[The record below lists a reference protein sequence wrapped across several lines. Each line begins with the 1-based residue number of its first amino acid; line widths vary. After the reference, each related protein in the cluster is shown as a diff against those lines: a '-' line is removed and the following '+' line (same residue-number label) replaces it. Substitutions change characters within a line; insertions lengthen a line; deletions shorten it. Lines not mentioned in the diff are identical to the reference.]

1 MNPFIQPGQF
11 SDQELPIARKI
22 QQRRLQMLV
31 HSYIYYKLDENIISD
46 HAFNYWGHELANLQN
61 KHPDIASRVCYAEA
75 FKDWTGDTGAFLP
88 LDDPWVI
95 NKAYQLLGR
104 EVEDEHK
111 KILKASGEISG
122 QKPKRQSTSKQRRNN
137 VSERRRS
144 LF

>member
-11 SDQELPIARKI
+11 SDLELPIASKI

-46 HAFNYWGHELANLQN
+46 HAFNCWGHELTNLQN

-104 EVEDEHK
+104 G
-111 KILKASGEISG
+111 KASGENSG
-122 QKPKRQSTSKQRRNN
+122 QKPRRQSTSKQQ
-137 VSERRRS
+137 RS
-144 LF
+144 PLFIMTKG

>member
-11 SDQELPIARKI
+11 SDQELPIASKI

-104 EVEDEHK
+104 GVEDEHK
-111 KILKASGEISG
+111 KILKASGEHGG
-122 QKPKRQSTSKQRRNN
+122 QKIRRTSATKFGSRFVHEGRCP
-137 VSERRRS
+137 

>member
-11 SDQELPIARKI
+11 SDQELPIASKI

-61 KHPDIASRVCYAEA
+61 KYPEIASRVCYAEA

-104 EVEDEHK
+104 GVEDEHK
-111 KILKASGEISG
+111 KIFKASGENGG
-122 QKPKRQSTSKQRRNN
+122 QKIKRTSATKFGGHALP
-137 VSERRRS
+137 SRRRS